1 MSSRY
6 TKEKL
11 SIIVRKNI
19 KKYRLMRKYTL
30 QELADLTGLTHGYV
44 RDLECLTIDKTPLL
58 ETIGEFADALE
69 LSKYCSDDLQTI
81 KAIML
86 EFRIMKYVKYDS
98 ETNMLLAGLSRYD
111 EWDEEITED
120 LHRKQ
125 IIKKIRREIKYDRN
139 HY

>member
-58 ETIGEFADALE
+58 ETIGKFANALE
-69 LSKYCSDDLQTI
+69 IDIRQLFDDTDVNESTC
-81 KAIML
+81 K
-86 EFRIMKYVKYDS
+86 
-98 ETNMLLAGLSRYD
+98 
-111 EWDEEITED
+111 
-120 LHRKQ
+120 
-125 IIKKIRREIKYDRN
+125 
-139 HY
+139 

>member
-30 QELADLTGLTHGYV
+30 QELADLTGLTHRYV

-58 ETIGEFADALE
+58 ETIGKFADALE
-69 LSKYCSDDLQTI
+69 IDIRQLFDDTDVNESTC
-81 KAIML
+81 K
-86 EFRIMKYVKYDS
+86 
-98 ETNMLLAGLSRYD
+98 
-111 EWDEEITED
+111 
-120 LHRKQ
+120 
-125 IIKKIRREIKYDRN
+125 
-139 HY
+139 